1 MSYEFTVSFNTYFF
15 KVMQNLQNYL
25 QTEDAKQQEAAMGV
39 LQKQQ
44 VFIVLYYIV
53 NVYEK
58 LVVKF
63 QLYVIYKA

>member
-1 MSYEFTVSFNTYFF
+1 
-15 KVMQNLQNYL
+15 MQNLQNYL

-44 VFIVLYYIV
+44 VFILMYYIV
-53 NVYEK
+53 DVYEK

-63 QLYVIYKA
+63 QVYVV

>member
-1 MSYEFTVSFNTYFF
+1 
-15 KVMQNLQNYL
+15 MQNLQNYL
-25 QTEDAKQQEAAMGV
+25 QTEDAKQQEAAMGA

-63 QLYVIYKA
+63 QIYVIYKA